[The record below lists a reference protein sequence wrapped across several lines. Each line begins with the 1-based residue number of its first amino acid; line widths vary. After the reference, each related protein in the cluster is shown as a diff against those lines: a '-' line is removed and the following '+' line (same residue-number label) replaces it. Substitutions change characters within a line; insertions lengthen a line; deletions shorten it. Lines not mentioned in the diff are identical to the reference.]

1 MNYFKETK
9 AVLERDYKINAENFT
24 RIELLE
30 AIKKIDTEVLFT
42 KFEMDDYIYNYHL
55 NIDYDNLYK
64 TRVKNYRIIQQHNK
78 VKRAQILNCEFK
90 INHQGLLFYIDTVDK
105 KVIYD
110 TFQTTHEI
118 DKLVVS
124 YISFSFNKD
133 WGYFNFILSN
143 YDLIL
148 VDLVKNKSNFYGYQL
163 RDSLKEIIPHENED
177 EINDFTID
185 LLVNYT
191 LRSNAINIC

>member
-9 AVLERDYKINAENFT
+9 AVLERDYKIDAENFT

>member
-9 AVLERDYKINAENFT
+9 AVLERDYKIDAENFDRT
-24 RIELLE
+24 ELLK
-30 AIKKIDTEVLFT
+30 AISEINAEVLFT

-55 NIDYDNLYK
+55 SIDYDNLYNN
-64 TRVKNYRIIQQHNK
+64 RLKNYLTIQQHNK
-78 VKRAQILNCEFK
+78 ENRVQILNCEFK
-90 INHQGLLFYIDTVDK
+90 INDQGLLFYIDTVDK

-110 TFQTTHEI
+110 TFQTTHDM

-124 YISFSFNKD
+124 YISYSFKKE

-163 RDSLKEIIPHENED
+163 RDSLKEIVPHENDD

-191 LRSNAINIC
+191 LRSNALNIC